1 MLYRV
6 AQIQLSMLSPLF
18 SNWTLPHT
26 PNASHT
32 RRQTDSLRLCWTR
45 RHTDV
50 HTQTPTQTSASSH
63 PTNSAVLSVPAWTA
77 FTFAVLAS
85 AMFVA
90 ARVTRPLVT
99 PSAHPAVFTAAAAR
113 HTNAMA
119 TTVRCTNLC
128 GRQGHRK
135 RRKKRVGEDRQTGRK
150 GGWRWKGKTRRWLD
164 KATRVKKRQIQELLS
179 RKGGHAPLPCLMAAE
194 KKFLH
199 LIRSNPFWQYKSN
212 KSITKK
218 GHGLWQP

>member
-6 AQIQLSMLSPLF
+6 AQIQLSMLFPLF
-18 SNWTLPHT
+18 SNWTLPLT
-26 PNASHT
+26 PSASYT
-32 RRQTDSLRLCWTR
+32 RRHTDSLRLCWPPKPLPNA
-45 RHTDV
+45 
-50 HTQTPTQTSASSH
+50 QTYTHIETHSPPPETKISSH
-63 PTNSAVLSVPAWTA
+63 PTNSAVFSVPTRTA

-99 PSAHPAVFTAAAAR
+99 PSAHPAVVTATGAR

-135 RRKKRVGEDRQTGRK
+135 RQKKRVGEDRQRE
-150 GGWRWKGKTRRWLD
+150 RR
-164 KATRVKKRQIQELLS
+164 
-179 RKGGHAPLPCLMAAE
+179 G
-194 KKFLH
+194 
-199 LIRSNPFWQYKSN
+199 
-212 KSITKK
+212 
-218 GHGLWQP
+218 

>member
-6 AQIQLSMLSPLF
+6 AQIQLSMLPPRSSPTGPFPTHPAL
-18 SNWTLPHT
+18 HT
-26 PNASHT
+26 DAG
-32 RRQTDSLRLCWTR
+32 RRTAYAFVGPRK
-45 RHTDV
+45 HTDV
-50 HTQTPTQTSASSH
+50 HTQTPTRTSTSSH
-63 PTNSAVLSVPAWTA
+63 PTNSAVLSVPAWAA

-135 RRKKRVGEDRQTGRK
+135 RRKKSVGKDRQKGRK
-150 GGWRWKGKTRRWLD
+150 GGVEMEKED
-164 KATRVKKRQIQELLS
+164 KAVVGQGNKGEEKTNPGVIVKERRPRSTTLS
-179 RKGGHAPLPCLMAAE
+179 DG
-194 KKFLH
+194 
-199 LIRSNPFWQYKSN
+199 S
-212 KSITKK
+212 
-218 GHGLWQP
+218 

>member
-1 MLYRV
+1 MKASLRS
-6 AQIQLSMLSPLF
+6 LSKPVHALPSCTNSIKHAFPPLSSP
-18 SNWTLPHT
+18 TGPLPHT
-26 PNASHT
+26 PST
-32 RRQTDSLRLCWTR
+32 SYRRRQTDSLRLCWPR
-45 RHTDV
+45 KHTDV
-50 HTQTPTQTSASSH
+50 HTQTPTQTSTSSH

-135 RRKKRVGEDRQTGRK
+135 RRKKSVGEDRQKGRK
-150 GGWRWKGKTRRWLD
+150 GGGGGDGKGRQGGGWTR
-164 KATRVKKRQIQELLS
+164 KQ
-179 RKGGHAPLPCLMAAE
+179 G
-194 KKFLH
+194 
-199 LIRSNPFWQYKSN
+199 
-212 KSITKK
+212 
-218 GHGLWQP
+218 

>member
-1 MLYRV
+1 MKASLRS
-6 AQIQLSMLSPLF
+6 LSKPVHALPSCTNSIKHAFPPLSSP
-18 SNWTLPHT
+18 TGPLPHT
-26 PNASHT
+26 PST
-32 RRQTDSLRLCWTR
+32 SYRRRQTDSLRLCWPR
-45 RHTDV
+45 KHTDV
-50 HTQTPTQTSASSH
+50 HTQTPTQTSTSSH

-135 RRKKRVGEDRQTGRK
+135 RRKKSVGEDRQKGRK
-150 GGWRWKGKTRRWLD
+150 GGGWRWKGKTRRWLD
-164 KATRVKKRQIQELLS
+164 KETRVKKRQIQELLS

-199 LIRSNPFWQYKSN
+199 LIRGNPF
-212 KSITKK
+212 
-218 GHGLWQP
+218 